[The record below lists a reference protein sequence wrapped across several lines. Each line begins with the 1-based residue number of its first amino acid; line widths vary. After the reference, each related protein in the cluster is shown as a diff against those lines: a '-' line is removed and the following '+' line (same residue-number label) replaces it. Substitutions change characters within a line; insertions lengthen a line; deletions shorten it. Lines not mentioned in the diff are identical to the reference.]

1 VANVSSNN
9 IYGCSIDARS
19 GGLIL
24 LAGSPFS
31 AGDQPEGVAAAATGK
46 FASVVSSGT
55 GNVSGCAADAG
66 SGTLKPVKE
75 SPFAAGYD
83 PHGSATRRVKAGKFI
98 PPPGDEMST
107 LKTPP
112 VSRRGILEFAAS
124 FGVLA
129 AIGTPAAGAA
139 PREGVVGAWSLV
151 SFDTDE
157 GAGSSKPRFG
167 PDPVGYLLYTAD
179 GHMAAV
185 LAGTHRPEL
194 KSPSG
199 SSATEAQRTQALANF
214 LAYAGR
220 YDVRGDRVFHHVEVS
235 VFTNLMGTTLERQF
249 KIAGDML
256 TIRTVPPEI
265 WGSSNILVW
274 KRA

>member
-1 VANVSSNN
+1 
-9 IYGCSIDARS
+9 
-19 GGLIL
+19 
-24 LAGSPFS
+24 
-31 AGDQPEGVAAAATGK
+31 
-46 FASVVSSGT
+46 
-55 GNVSGCAADAG
+55 
-66 SGTLKPVKE
+66 
-75 SPFAAGYD
+75 
-83 PHGSATRRVKAGKFI
+83 
-98 PPPGDEMST
+98 MST
-107 LKTPP
+107 IKTPP
-112 VSRRGILEFAAS
+112 LSRKSLLEFAAS

-129 AIGTPAAGAA
+129 AAGAVTAGVA
-139 PREGVVGAWSLV
+139 PREGVVGAWSLA
-151 SFDTDE
+151 SFDIDE
-157 GAGSSKPRFG
+157 KGAPAKPRFG
-167 PDPVGYLLYTAD
+167 EDPVGYLLYTAD

-199 SSATEAQRTQALANF
+199 SSSSEEQRTQALANF

-220 YDVRGDRVFHHVEVS
+220 YDIRGDRVFHHVDVS

-249 KIAGDML
+249 KIEGDLL